1 MSRIA
6 IILVMLTMLWPR
18 AMRSDVV
25 DDLGAQLL
33 CQCGNCGYLL
43 GNCGMHGCSSRAEM
57 TQSIDE
63 SLAEGKNENEI
74 VQNFMIKYGVKV
86 LATPPAEGFNLLV
99 WILPILAG
107 GLVLIVAGRV
117 VIVMK
122 KKSALVP
129 ARSSENL
136 DPAILKKV
144 EKELKNFSG

>member
-6 IILVMLTMLWPR
+6 ILLVMLTMLWPR

-33 CQCGNCGYLL
+33 CQCGHCGYLL

-57 TQSIDE
+57 TQSIEE
-63 SLAEGKNENEI
+63 SLGEGKNENDI
-74 VQNFMIKYGVKV
+74 IQDFKIKYGVKV

-107 GLVLIVAGRV
+107 GLGLIVAGRV
-117 VIVMK
+117 VFALK
-122 KKSALVP
+122 KKSTLVP
-129 ARSSENL
+129 ARSPENL
-136 DPAILKKV
+136 DPAILQKV
-144 EKELKNFSG
+144 EKELKNFSE

>member
-57 TQSIDE
+57 TQDIE
-63 SLAEGKNENEI
+63 QSLAEGKNENEI

-107 GLVLIVAGRV
+107 GLGLIVAGRV
-117 VIVMK
+117 VFVLK

>member
-57 TQSIDE
+57 TQDIE
-63 SLAEGKNENEI
+63 QSLAEGKNENEI

-107 GLVLIVAGRV
+107 GLGLIVAARV
-117 VIVMK
+117 VFVLK

>member
-6 IILVMLTMLWPR
+6 ILLVMLTMLWPR
-18 AMRSDVV
+18 AMRSAVV

-33 CQCGNCGYLL
+33 CQCGHCGYLL

-57 TQSIDE
+57 TQDIE
-63 SLAEGKNENEI
+63 QSLAEGKNENEI

-107 GLVLIVAGRV
+107 GLGLIVAGRV
-117 VIVMK
+117 VFALK
-122 KKSALVP
+122 KKSTLVP
-129 ARSSENL
+129 ARSPENL
-136 DPAILKKV
+136 DPAILQKV
-144 EKELKNFSG
+144 EKELKNFSE

>member
-57 TQSIDE
+57 THDIEQ

-107 GLVLIVAGRV
+107 GLGLIVAGRV
-117 VIVMK
+117 VFVLK

-129 ARSSENL
+129 ARSLENL
-136 DPAILKKV
+136 DPAIRQKV